1 MPVSELL
8 SPSEAAKA
16 LHTTAG
22 VLGVWRCH
30 RSRALRFTKI
40 GRKIFY
46 RAEDVQAFIDSGGV
60 PGDEPKPPVA
70 KNRSEKARK
79 TAVARWAKRWAKRKA
94 K

>member
-46 RAEDVQAFIDSGGV
+46 RAEDVQAFIEAGGV
-60 PGDEPKPPVA
+60 PGDSPKPQKPA
-70 KNRSEKARK
+70 KPEEPSGKPAAKKQRK
-79 TAVARWAKRWAKRKA
+79 SR
-94 K
+94 

>member
-16 LHTTAG
+16 LHTTAN

-30 RSRALRFTKI
+30 RSHALRFTKI

-46 RAEDVQAFIDSGGV
+46 REEDVQAFIDSGGV
-60 PGDEPKPPVA
+60 PGDSPKPSKPEEPSG
-70 KNRSEKARK
+70 KHLR
-79 TAVARWAKRWAKRKA
+79 VARKRKA
-94 K
+94 R